1 MGDLL
6 GPNPGAVLF
15 LVGVALAVVASLIY
29 VLRPAR
35 FRFLGRGVLVFIG
48 LSNLALLVIKPIFPL
63 LQGLAA
69 AIPLA
74 LLVPGAT
81 GSGLLMLL
89 AVAFVAGGIVGG
101 VSVELLVAGPLFILM
116 IAGAKLWWGIEI

>member
-1 MGDLL
+1 M
-6 GPNPGAVLF
+6 
-15 LVGVALAVVASLIY
+15 AVVASLIY